1 MFGWRKRKDGFEW
14 HKYVR
19 TTILVRR
26 EHRRRRLDDARE
38 AAAEGLKAV
47 QNKAAKGLSEAGQV
61 AAEGLKAAGS
71 RGADIGRAG
80 LASASRG
87 ASGALSALATLPA
100 RVAATLGP
108 RLGPVVARL
117 APLGEWLRLPAVTAP
132 LAVVAVGSAVSGIGR
147 VISFGLD
154 SDAVTA
160 LAVAA
165 CALALVVVPRSFGG
179 GLIAAGDGGDAT
191 RGGVTR
197 RALGRL
203 APSGQG
209 AVGAAALAGVGLLA
223 WAQFGPPVSTTADP
237 TAASERGNA
246 GSRAGRHG
254 ALAGRA
260 LAIGGDRLRIA
271 GTMVR
276 LDGVEA
282 PDRNQSCTRASGK
295 RWPCGSEAAQA
306 LGRLVRNRRVECD
319 RAGADADGLA
329 LVRCRIEGSD
339 VGAEL
344 VRKGHVFAVASY
356 FARYGSEEAE
366 ARAAKAG
373 VWQGDALRPAAYRA
387 KLWEEAKQKAP
398 AGCPIKGQVSR
409 QGRIYVLPW
418 SDRYATIAV
427 SEKRG
432 ERWFCSE
439 AEAQSAGWK
448 PVGSS

>member
-26 EHRRRRLDDARE
+26 EHRRQRLDDARE
-38 AAAEGLKAV
+38 AAADGLKAARL
-47 QNKAAKGLSEAGQV
+47 KAARGMAEAGHV

-71 RGADIGRAG
+71 KGAHLGRAG

-87 ASGALSALATLPA
+87 ASGALSALASLPG
-100 RVAATLGP
+100 RVAA
-108 RLGPVVARL
+108 RLGPHLGPIAARL
-117 APLGEWLRLPAVTAP
+117 EPLAEWLRRPAVTVP
-132 LAVVAVGSAVSGIGR
+132 LAVVATVAAVAGIGR
-147 VISFGLD
+147 AISFGLD
-154 SDAVTA
+154 SDTVTA

-165 CALALVVVPRSFGG
+165 CALTLLVLPRMAGGEQAAGG
-179 GLIAAGDGGDAT
+179 GDDAT
-191 RGGVTR
+191 RVGVTR
-197 RALGRL
+197 RVLGQL
-203 APSGQG
+203 APNGQG
-209 AVGAAALAGVGLLA
+209 VVGAAALAGVGLLA
-223 WAQFGPPVSTTADP
+223 WAALGPPVATTPDSTVTAHGD
-237 TAASERGNA
+237 S
-246 GSRAGRHG
+246 GSGQGRRG

-260 LAIGGDRLRIA
+260 LAVAGDRLRVA
-271 GTMVR
+271 GTMLR

-282 PDRNQSCTRASGK
+282 PDRNQSCKRASGK
-295 RWPCGSEAAQA
+295 RWPCGREAAQA

-319 RAGADADGLA
+319 RVGVDADGLVLA
-329 LVRCRIEGSD
+329 RCRIEGSD
-339 VGAEL
+339 MGAEL
-344 VRKGHVFAVASY
+344 VRKGHVFAVSSY
-356 FARYGSEEAE
+356 FARYASEESE

-373 VWQGDALRPAAYRA
+373 VWQGEALRPAAYRA

-418 SDRYATIAV
+418 SDRYAGIAV